1 MRVPDLQRS
10 PSFMQGLGL
19 FLGGVVIGCA
29 VMTAISTR
37 TVQELQYDIQ
47 DLSASNRVLA
57 DQVAAFE
64 KGKNRRNV
72 IDRTAVRWDAE
83 QKDLGKATLGELE
96 SRIAADLL
104 KIVGKQVQPD
114 MYDIYR
120 GLIDGKVYYN
130 VNGTDYRIHIT
141 VLSVIGSEYVV
152 YVRAESFVPD
162 RSN

>member
-1 MRVPDLQRS
+1 MRVPNLERS
-10 PSFMQGLGL
+10 PSFMQAIGV

-29 VMTAISTR
+29 IMTGISQR

-47 DLSASNRVLA
+47 DLEASNRMLA
-57 DQVAAFE
+57 DQVAAYE

-96 SRIAADLL
+96 DRIAADLL
-104 KIVGKQVQPD
+104 KLVGKQVQPD

-130 VNGTDYRIHIT
+130 VNDTDYRIKIT
-141 VLSVIGSEYVV
+141 VVSVVGSEFVV
-152 YVRAESFVPD
+152 YVRAEAFVPD
-162 RSN
+162 